1 MSLLSPHKGTLQDSH
16 IKYVNP
22 IRFMELKVSNVAK
35 AQGFLHVLREMTQGD
50 LERFFS
56 LLEVCSRANIRKDNV
71 ETFKNDLAGWLEREK
86 LIIIENEIV
95 KITQSGINASLGS
108 WEVPS
113 SSGLLSNDD
122 LNKYMLALFQY
133 AHLNQPS
140 KDDLVINLRQM
151 YKDKFEGWDFN
162 GFLQIRDHLKEKGL
176 IFVKNDDEFKVR
188 FDFLLGRDSSET

>member
-1 MSLLSPHKGTLQDSH
+1 MSLLSPHKGNLQDSH

-35 AQGFLHVLREMTQGD
+35 AQRFLCVLRETTQGD

-56 LLEVCSRANIRKDNV
+56 LLEVCRRANIRKDNV

-86 LIIIENEIV
+86 LIIMEDDIV

-122 LNKYMLALFQY
+122 LNK
-133 AHLNQPS
+133 
-140 KDDLVINLRQM
+140 
-151 YKDKFEGWDFN
+151 
-162 GFLQIRDHLKEKGL
+162 
-176 IFVKNDDEFKVR
+176 
-188 FDFLLGRDSSET
+188 